1 MESSTYRDGVDVTL
15 MSSEGLVALTT
26 PDVPQL
32 TERERERE
40 RERGRKVKHSLM
52 HSSSV
57 QFVLRVRL
65 NLNMLYLNHY
75 GTILQDGNQRHPI
88 KKFSGISLTRKQLVL
103 LGVQCP
109 RTPHTTHLLQ

>member
-40 RERGRKVKHSLM
+40 RERGRKVKYSLM

-65 NLNMLYLNHY
+65 NLNMKSLWDHTGRQSEASY
-75 GTILQDGNQRHPI
+75 
-88 KKFSGISLTRKQLVL
+88 GISLTL
-103 LGVQCP
+103 C
-109 RTPHTTHLLQ
+109 TTVGYYVTVTYISEDR